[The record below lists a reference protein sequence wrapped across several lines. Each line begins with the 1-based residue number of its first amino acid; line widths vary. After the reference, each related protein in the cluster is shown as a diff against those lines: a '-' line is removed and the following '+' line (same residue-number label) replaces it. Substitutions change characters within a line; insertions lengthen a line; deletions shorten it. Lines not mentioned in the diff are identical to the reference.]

1 MAEMNFEK
9 MVGSL
14 VTVALGVVLIPVV
27 FNLVTEANITDGTI
41 ALIVSLIPLLFAL
54 AIVVSIVKPMF

>member
-1 MAEMNFEK
+1 MGEMNFEK
-9 MVGSL
+9 MIGAL

-27 FNLVTEANITDGTI
+27 YNLVSASNITDPTI

-54 AIVVSIVKPMF
+54 AVVVGIIKPMF